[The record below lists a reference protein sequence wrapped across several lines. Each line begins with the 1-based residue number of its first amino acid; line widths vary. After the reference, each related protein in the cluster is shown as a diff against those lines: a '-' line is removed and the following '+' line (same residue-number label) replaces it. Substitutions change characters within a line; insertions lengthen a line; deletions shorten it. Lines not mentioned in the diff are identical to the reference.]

1 MEARFGG
8 KCIGTSAPGFTAP
21 NLLAIALDE
30 YSAPAASGAD
40 MNMFGSDFSG
50 ADVGVR
56 FGYSF

>member
-1 MEARFGG
+1 M
-8 KCIGTSAPGFTAP
+8 AP